1 MVLEALLVSL
11 ILSIGFFLFEFFR
24 MKNLFQDSFRQGQFF
39 SGFGPGKMKVLD
51 SVERKEGIP
60 KMVENRFSGLEGRL
74 SNQERVIEKLIKE
87 ISGVNA

>member
-11 ILSIGFFLFEFFR
+11 ILSIGLFLFEFFK
-24 MKNLFQDSFRQGQFF
+24 MKTLFQDSFRYGQFF
-39 SGFGPGKMKVLD
+39 SGFGPGKTRVLD
-51 SVERKEGIP
+51 SVKRREGVP
-60 KMVENRFSGLEGRL
+60 KVLESRFTGLEDRL